1 MPFSVNCSKKMMLL
15 LMLMRISSIRRIG
28 LCRWLR
34 YVASPL
40 YFICG
45 YCAWNAWQGSDRVSY
60 PECHKWMTGN
70 LYEMWANK
78 LEHTKIPMYTM
89 HFLYMDLKNITWK
102 SKVFIF
108 CLHCMGQLIIFC
120 VSRRQVPFYVL
131 HFYVEELLYSLVSY
145 DDMKWKI
152 S

>member
-1 MPFSVNCSKKMMLL
+1 MLPLADSAVVWLWMQSESVRHAGVVCPCYSITCHFQWTVAKKMMLL
-15 LMLMRISSIRRIG
+15 LMRISSIRRIG

-34 YVASPL
+34 YVASPF

-78 LEHTKIPMYTM
+78 LEYTKIPMYTM
-89 HFLYMDLKNITWK
+89 HFYIWIWKIWRESRKYLYFVCITW
-102 SKVFIF
+102 
-108 CLHCMGQLIIFC
+108 
-120 VSRRQVPFYVL
+120 
-131 HFYVEELLYSLVSY
+131 
-145 DDMKWKI
+145 DNW
-152 S
+152 